1 MLHAPQRACTTAG
14 VHPIKH
20 AFAEWHIAPVT
31 RKTPIFRP
39 MSRTFKLPGGGSD
52 AMVPSLWKTSTRCF
66 HAPLFVKIVPELSY
80 ESKLLQTRY
89 RRNRM
94 FVLRGLR
101 EKWERERKR
110 RRRKRIHTHRSRIT
124 ILGVLLDRSI
134 DIGSSF
140 HREASREKKKF
151 FSPYLMIY
159 FSSHFTNDKRL
170 WNGGERS

>member
-39 MSRTFKLPGGGSD
+39 MSRTFKLPGGGGD

-101 EKWERERKR
+101 EKRERERERKR
-110 RRRKRIHTHRSRIT
+110 RRRKRIHTRRSRIT

-140 HREASREKKKF
+140 HREASRAKEIF
-151 FSPYLMIY
+151 FTLS
-159 FSSHFTNDKRL
+159 NDL
-170 WNGGERS
+170 FFIAFHER

>member
-39 MSRTFKLPGGGSD
+39 MSRTFKLPGGGGD

-101 EKWERERKR
+101 EKRERE
-110 RRRKRIHTHRSRIT
+110 
-124 ILGVLLDRSI
+124 
-134 DIGSSF
+134 
-140 HREASREKKKF
+140 REKKKKKKKNTYASFENNDSRSSSRSIDRYRELVSSRGVTSQRNF
-151 FSPYLMIY
+151 FHPI
-159 FSSHFTNDKRL
+159 
-170 WNGGERS
+170 